1 MSVAANSTLVKLS
14 IGDATPVAVG
24 CQTSTGFEVSRGM
37 VETSC
42 KDGNGFAAYRPGIKS
57 STITIEVM
65 IQTPAAT
72 GDPSAL
78 YAAWDAGTLLDVGVA
93 STEPGVP
100 SISGKGYVQNISLT
114 ADGIDNP
121 VSLSV
126 TIQLS
131 GTFAAG

>member
-1 MSVAANSTLVKLS
+1 
-14 IGDATPVAVG
+14 
-24 CQTSTGFEVSRGM
+24 M

-42 KDGNGFAAYRPGIKS
+42 KDTNGFSSYRPGIKNA
-57 STITIEVM
+57 TITVEV
-65 IQTPAAT
+65 IVQTPAAT
-72 GDPSAL
+72 GDPAAL

-100 SISGKGYVQNISLT
+100 SINGTGYVQNISLT

-131 GTFAAG
+131 GTFTAG